1 MEEFRT
7 EMQRWAPMTCW
18 FNATMLRRSLIS
30 ACLVSFASLYLLSCV
45 ATRSQRSP
53 GNLLGSR
60 RSCDVKLEDVSR
72 FSRSQDKEDE
82 CLVQNF
88 FENICGGTYVELG
101 ALDGVKYSNSHLF
114 HYGLD
119 WRGVLIEPNPKN
131 FRALRHNRPEDD
143 TFNYAVCASSSKVRF
158 VGDRKRGATSGVLE
172 FMDPSFVKEWH
183 PNIDI
188 AKLPTIDCKSLSDIL
203 DESLLVPGQAI
214 DFLSLDVEGAE
225 LEVLKTLNFTKHI
238 FGVIF
243 YENGG
248 KDLEIK
254 KLLDEHGYEFRFQA
268 LRSNF
273 HTNRRWDDIYH
284 LL

>member
-7 EMQRWAPMTCW
+7 EMQRWAPRW
-18 FNATMLRRSLIS
+18 FNATMLRRSLY
-30 ACLVSFASLYLLSCV
+30 LVSFASLYLLSFV

-53 GNLLGSR
+53 GNLSGSR
-60 RSCDVKLEDVSR
+60 RSCDVMKLEDVSR

-82 CLVQNF
+82 FLLQHF

-131 FRALRHNRPEDD
+131 FRALRRNRPKDD
-143 TFNYAVCASSSKVRF
+143 TFNYAVCASSSKVHF

-183 PNIDI
+183 PDIDI

-203 DESLLVPGQAI
+203 DESMLVPGQAI

-225 LEVLKTLNFTKHI
+225 LEVLRTLNFTKHI

-248 KDLEIK
+248 KDEDIK
-254 KLLDEHGYEFRFQA
+254 KLLDEHGYEFRFRA

-273 HTNRRWDDIYH
+273 HTNRRWDEIYH